1 MDSSMIMIIIALFI
15 IFKKKVKINKKTR
28 ERLVILFYTNL
39 VLICA
44 LSFYV
49 DEKYDAKN
57 PQ

>member
-1 MDSSMIMIIIALFI
+1 MDSSIILIIIALFI
-15 IFKKKVKINKKTR
+15 IFKKKIKINKKTR
-28 ERLVILFYTNL
+28 ERLVVIFYANL

-49 DEKYDAKN
+49 DEKYDSKN

>member
-1 MDSSMIMIIIALFI
+1 MDSSLIMIIIALFI

>member
-1 MDSSMIMIIIALFI
+1 MIIIVIALFI
-15 IFKKKVKINKKTR
+15 IFKKKIKINKKTR

-44 LSFYV
+44 FSFYI

>member
-1 MDSSMIMIIIALFI
+1 MILIIIALFI

>member
-15 IFKKKVKINKKTR
+15 IFKKKIKINKKTR

>member
-1 MDSSMIMIIIALFI
+1 MIIIVLALFI
-15 IFKKKVKINKKTR
+15 IFKKKIKITKKTR

-44 LSFYV
+44 LSFYI
-49 DEKYDAKN
+49 DEHYDSKN

>member
-1 MDSSMIMIIIALFI
+1 MDSSIILIIIALFI
-15 IFKKKVKINKKTR
+15 IFKKKIKINKKTR
-28 ERLVILFYTNL
+28 ERLVIIFYANL

-49 DEKYDAKN
+49 DEKYDSKN

>member
-1 MDSSMIMIIIALFI
+1 MDSSMIIIVIALFI
-15 IFKKKVKINKKTR
+15 IFKKKIKINKKTR

-44 LSFYV
+44 FSFYI

>member
-1 MDSSMIMIIIALFI
+1 MDISMIIIIMSLFYM
-15 IFKKKVKINKKTR
+15 FQKNKNYKKTR

-39 VLICA
+39 ILICA

-49 DEKYDAKN
+49 DEKYDSKN